1 MRFLFFYYPK
11 FESSRIPQY
20 LYICTEVKCSDRK
33 ILLSWVLLVSLILP
47 MGIGVVHAFHQHESE
62 LCQAKNES
70 HYHSEK
76 NDCDQLHYFS
86 QTISDGFLVFSETSF
101 IYFNLQDELCL
112 QFSFVNSYSKA
123 DSDRGPPFINVY

>member
-1 MRFLFFYYPK
+1 
-11 FESSRIPQY
+11 
-20 LYICTEVKCSDRK
+20 
-33 ILLSWVLLVSLILP
+33 

-86 QTISDGFLVFSETSF
+86 QTISDGILVFSETTF
-101 IYFNLQDELCL
+101 TQYDLQDDLYLE
-112 QFSFVNSYSKA
+112 FSFVKAYSKA
-123 DSDRGPPFINVY
+123 DSDRGPPVINVL